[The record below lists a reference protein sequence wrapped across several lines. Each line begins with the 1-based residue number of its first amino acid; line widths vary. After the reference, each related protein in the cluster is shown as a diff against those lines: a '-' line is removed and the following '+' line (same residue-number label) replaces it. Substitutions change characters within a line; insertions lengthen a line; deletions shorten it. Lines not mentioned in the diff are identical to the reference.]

1 MKAAKAFRGL
11 TCILSLLLA
20 ISIGLTSGMFSAEG
34 HINRFLGIETTVLVP
49 KAEGVGQASSARY
62 PSSFSADIA
71 HYTAEEEDAKSKAAD
86 EFIEWE
92 IEESAVLLRNNNH
105 ALPLTKEEMGRVS
118 LFGRATVD
126 PYFKSQS
133 GGGEGGAGEHV
144 DYLAALGERGFTVN
158 ETLLNAYRADQSP
171 KTITIAA
178 AGTIYA
184 PKAVRE
190 SAQEGM
196 DHYDFTTTFEGLSGA
211 LAGADLSVVTLETT
225 LAGREKG
232 YGNYN
237 TSPQLLDA
245 LRAVG
250 VNFVSLATERALDK
264 GYDGLDIT
272 ASELTSRSMG
282 YAGVYPDGVNTGAAM
297 LNVGGVQVAVLAY
310 AYGLS
315 DEGRERTKG
324 DSRGVVALMETQR
337 VTRDI
342 AQARVDGA
350 NIVVVLPHW
359 GTKNRAQTPDTVH
372 AMAERMAQAGADVIL
387 GAHPNVVQGVE
398 RISTVRSDGLTYET
412 VVCYSLGCLLTDA
425 RDSENTAGM
434 AVRLEMT
441 YDPAVRR
448 VWPGALEVTPLY
460 IARQREDS
468 GIVYRVVNAQDE
480 QALEKLTLSEQAAA
494 AQAAERV
501 KNATQEE

>member
-1 MKAAKAFRGL
+1 MKKPGLSVGSIVMMLVTAFVVVGMAAF
-11 TCILSLLLA
+11 LSLIAGDDVYERTRAVFGNLA
-20 ISIGLTSGMFSAEG
+20 E
-34 HINRFLGIETTVLVP
+34 
-49 KAEGVGQASSARY
+49 Q
-62 PSSFSADIA
+62 
-71 HYTAEEEDAKSKAAD
+71 TAERETAEPTVSPTKTPFFKATA
-86 EFIEWE
+86 E
-92 IEESAVLLRNNNH
+92 
-105 ALPLTKEEMGRVS
+105 P
-118 LFGRATVD
+118 TVE
-126 PYFKSQS
+126 PTP
-133 GGGEGGAGEHV
+133 
-144 DYLAALGERGFTVN
+144 TV
-158 ETLLNAYRADQSP
+158 TPDQSP

-272 ASELTSRSMG
+272 ASELTSRSLG

-310 AYGLS
+310 TYGLS

-337 VTRDI
+337 VMRDI

-359 GTKNRAQTPDTVH
+359 GTKNRAQTPDTVQT
-372 AMAERMAQAGADVIL
+372 MAREMAQAGADVIF
-387 GAHPNVVQGVE
+387 GTHPNVAQGIE
-398 RISTVRSDGLTYET
+398 RLQTVRSDGLTYET

-425 RDSENTAGM
+425 RSSENTAGM
-434 AVRLEMT
+434 AVNLTLIYDSNTRRAYPGEMKI
-441 YDPAVRR
+441 
-448 VWPGALEVTPLY
+448 TPLY
-460 IARQREDS
+460 IASQRKD
-468 GIVYRVVNAQDE
+468 GKNVYRVVDAEDE
-480 QALEKLTLSEQAAA
+480 QALSKLTIAEQQSA
-494 AQAAERV
+494 AQAALRV
-501 KNATQEE
+501 RQAVKGE